1 VQESFHSGY
10 VSLVGRPNVGKSTLL
25 NVLLGQKIAIV
36 SSRPQTTRNRI
47 LGIKN
52 LEKTQI
58 IFVDTPGIHKPK
70 NLLGQVMMRSA
81 REVLEEIDL
90 VVLVAAVDSSPKQDG
105 ALIGYLGKIE
115 KPVFLAIN
123 KVDLVR
129 PPELLPTIDAYRKLF
144 PFREI
149 IPVSALKGKGVDL
162 LLEKIRLCLPEG
174 PKYYPDEIVT
184 DQIERFMAAEII
196 REKVMETTVEE
207 VPYAVAVE
215 VLNWDEREDG
225 LVSIVANIYV
235 EREGQKGIIIGRK
248 GKMLKAIGTLA
259 RRDIEKLLGT
269 KVFLQLW
276 VKFKKG
282 WRDDKKVLNDL
293 GYR

>member
-1 VQESFHSGY
+1 VQESFRSGY
-10 VSLVGRPNVGKSTLL
+10 VSIVGRPNVGKSTLL

-36 SSRPQTTRNRI
+36 SARPQTTRNRI

-52 LEKTQI
+52 LEKAQI
-58 IFVDTPGIHKPK
+58 IFIDTPGIHTPK
-70 NLLGQVMMRSA
+70 NLLGQAMVRSA
-81 REVLEEIDL
+81 REVMEEIDL
-90 VVLVAAVDSSPKQDG
+90 LILVTAADGLLKQDR

-115 KPVFLAIN
+115 KPVFLVIN

-129 PPELLPTIDAYRKLF
+129 PHELLPAIDAYRKLF

-149 IPVSALKGKGVDL
+149 IPVSALKGKGMDF
-162 LLEKIRLCLPEG
+162 LLEKICSCLPEG

-196 REKVMETTVEE
+196 REKIMEKTAEE

-225 LVSIVANIYV
+225 LVSIGANIYV
-235 EREGQKGIIIGRK
+235 EREGQKGIIIGK
-248 GKMLKAIGTLA
+248 NGKMLKAIGTLA
-259 RRDIEKLLGT
+259 RRDIERLLGT
-269 KVFLQLW
+269 RVFLQLW
-276 VKFKKG
+276 VKVKKG
-282 WRDDKKVLNDL
+282 WRDDKKVLNEL

>member
-58 IFVDTPGIHKPK
+58 IFIDTPGIHTPK

-90 VVLVAAVDSSPKQDG
+90 VVLVTAVDSSPKQDG

-129 PPELLPTIDAYRKLF
+129 PPELLPKIDAYRKLF

-196 REKVMETTVEE
+196 REKVMEKTVEE

-276 VKFKKG
+276 VKFKRG

>member
-1 VQESFHSGY
+1 VQESFRSGY
-10 VSLVGRPNVGKSTLL
+10 VSIVGRPNVGKSTLL

-36 SSRPQTTRNRI
+36 SARPQTTRNRI

-52 LEKTQI
+52 LEKAQI
-58 IFVDTPGIHKPK
+58 IFIDTPGIHTPK
-70 NLLGQVMMRSA
+70 NLLGQAMMRSA
-81 REVLEEIDL
+81 REVMEEIDL
-90 VVLVAAVDSSPKQDG
+90 LVLVTAADSLLKQDR

-115 KPVFLAIN
+115 KPVFLVIN

-129 PPELLPTIDAYRKLF
+129 PPELLPAIDAYRKLF

-162 LLEKIRLCLPEG
+162 LLEKICSCLPEG

-196 REKVMETTVEE
+196 REKIMEKTAEE

-225 LVSIVANIYV
+225 LVSIGANIYV
-235 EREGQKGIIIGRK
+235 EREGQKGIIIGK
-248 GKMLKAIGTLA
+248 NGKMLKAIGTLA
-259 RRDIEKLLGT
+259 RRDIERLLGT
-269 KVFLQLW
+269 RVFLQLW
-276 VKFKKG
+276 VKVKKG
-282 WRDDKKVLNDL
+282 WRDDKKVLNEL